1 MVSIETFL
9 VDDETAVVAP
19 SGELDLWSAPQLK
32 RTLCDLLATGRK
44 RLVLDLE
51 GIRFM
56 DSTALGVLVGI
67 ERRLAGDER
76 LALAQTG
83 SEVLRI
89 FELSGIAAGMRIF
102 PSREAAISYVTL
114 DQAEARRSGT
124 PPLTADAALL
134 LGIASTAMPFAQSIE
149 EQAERWLRALRR
161 HGEAGAVLASLGVQE
176 GPVTRVAD
184 GPEAESLRPGDDA
197 VAIVTEHAGHVA
209 AERGAPKLATTDVL
223 VAVIHVYG
231 ETFARVLAAHGVNL
245 HELVER
251 VETGEPAEA
260 EPQL

>member
-1 MVSIETFL
+1 MASIDTVL
-9 VDDETAVVAP
+9 VDHQTAVVVP
-19 SGELDLWSAPQLK
+19 EGELDLWSAPQLK
-32 RTLCDLLATGRK
+32 RTLCDLLAAGRK

-51 GIRFM
+51 GVRFM
-56 DSTALGVLVGI
+56 DSTALGVLVAI

-83 SEVLRI
+83 PEVLRI
-89 FELSGIAAGMRIF
+89 FELTGIAAGMRIF

-114 DQAEARRSGT
+114 DQAESRESST

-161 HGEAGAVLASLGVQE
+161 HGEAGAVLASLGVHE
-176 GPVTRVAD
+176 APVSRVED
-184 GPEAESLRPGDDA
+184 GRGTDSLRPGDDA
-197 VAIVTEHAGHVA
+197 VAIVTEHAGHIA
-209 AERGAPKLATTDVL
+209 GERGAPKLATTDVL

-231 ETFARVLAAHGVNL
+231 ETFARVLDAHGVSFY
-245 HELVER
+245 ELVER
-251 VETGEPAEA
+251 IENGEPAEA
-260 EPQL
+260 ESQS